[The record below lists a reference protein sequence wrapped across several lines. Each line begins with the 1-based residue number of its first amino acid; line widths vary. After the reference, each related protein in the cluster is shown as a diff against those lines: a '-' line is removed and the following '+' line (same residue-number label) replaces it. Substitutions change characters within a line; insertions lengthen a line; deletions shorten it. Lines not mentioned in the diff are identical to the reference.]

1 MDETGGGGGGPWL
14 RKASRGSSLR
24 TDLLAADSSSS
35 STASSS
41 SSLSSSS
48 VKRGGRVAS
57 AINSLQ
63 REGEGRGREGGGGGV
78 GGGGGGGGDREAG
91 VSNRG
96 ESTGGYGGKGNS
108 VRENRR
114 MPLGWGTPQ
123 SREGLARGDSVTRV
137 SLRKEEGGRQFYKH
151 SVAESDS
158 ESTGYASISFSDSD
172 TGSDDQGG
180 ESSTVVIGEEEDEE
194 EEEEQERVMMLDLE
208 KELEGVKDGGDG
220 RQGGGAGVAPGPM
233 LTGSVSKPLAG
244 SVAKPQGHVGFSS
257 LPDQVSML
265 ARMVRQD
272 GRGKL

>member
-1 MDETGGGGGGPWL
+1 M
-14 RKASRGSSLR
+14 
-24 TDLLAADSSSS
+24 
-35 STASSS
+35 
-41 SSLSSSS
+41 
-48 VKRGGRVAS
+48 AS

-63 REGEGRGREGGGGGV
+63 REREEGGGGV

-96 ESTGGYGGKGNS
+96 ESTSGYGGKVNS

-114 MPLGWGTPQ
+114 MPLGWGTAQ
-123 SREGLARGDSVTRV
+123 TREGLARGDSVTRV
-137 SLRKEEGGRQFYKH
+137 SLRREGEQQFYKH

-180 ESSTVVIGEEEDEE
+180 ETSTVVIGEEEEE
-194 EEEEQERVMMLDLE
+194 EEEEQERVVMLDLE

-220 RQGGGAGVAPGPM
+220 RQEGGAGVAPGPL

-265 ARMVRQD
+265 ARMLRQD
-272 GRGKL
+272 GHGQIYLAIQSSEFYWKEIIMTMMMMKTK

>member
-24 TDLLAADSSSS
+24 TDLLAADSSFS

-63 REGEGRGREGGGGGV
+63 REREEGGGGGV
-78 GGGGGGGGDREAG
+78 GGGGDREAG

-114 MPLGWGTPQ
+114 MPLGWGTAQ
-123 SREGLARGDSVTRV
+123 QTREGLARGDSVTRV
-137 SLRKEEGGRQFYKH
+137 SLRREGEQQFYKH

-180 ESSTVVIGEEEDEE
+180 ESSTVVIGEEEEE
-194 EEEEQERVMMLDLE
+194 DEEEQERVVMLDLE

-272 GRGKL
+272 GHGKL